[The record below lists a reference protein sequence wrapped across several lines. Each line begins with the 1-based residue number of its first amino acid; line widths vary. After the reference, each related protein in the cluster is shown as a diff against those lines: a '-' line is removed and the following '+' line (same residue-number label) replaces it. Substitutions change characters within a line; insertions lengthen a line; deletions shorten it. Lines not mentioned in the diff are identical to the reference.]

1 VITDA
6 RTLRKLEHIRIRYE
20 ALRFQPIVDVPMA
33 FTQTTEYLTDE
44 PVNADYAPIAP
55 GAHWGDSWVTAW
67 FRGDVVLPEIC
78 TGRRVFVNART
89 GGVETLMLVDGKHR
103 GNFDPNHHYVMLVDN
118 AEAGACYHL
127 AFEAYAGHTF
137 PGTQPDDTGRFV
149 GPGSCVFDGVDICL
163 EREDVTAFVFDLRVL
178 WQLMTS
184 LDEHSLRRGQVAL
197 GLAEVFAIV
206 DARPGEVPEETWRPK
221 LARAREI
228 MAPLLALR
236 NGPTTPRFAA
246 IGHSHMDTAWL
257 WPLRETWR
265 KCART
270 YSGVLNLMEQYP
282 QLLFIQAAPLHAEKM
297 RELYPDIFE
306 GIKQRVAEG
315 RWEPNGAMWVEPDCN
330 IASGEAM
337 VRQLLVG
344 QKSTR
349 EMFGYT
355 ADTLWLPD
363 VFGYSA
369 ALPQLLRGA
378 GVEFFCT
385 TKISWNDTTRFPYE
399 TFAWKGI
406 DGSAVTTHFHR
417 IELWPEPQML
427 RDEWSRVQHKDVQ
440 DRVLCTYGHG
450 DGGGGPTHEML
461 ELLKRVGDV
470 EGCPRVAPM
479 TVSAFMQSIRDDLGP
494 RLPEYTGELYL
505 ELHRG
510 TLTSIARV
518 KQLNR
523 RCELTLRDAECL
535 CTLAALRGEPY
546 PAPELLSLWK
556 EFLTNQFH
564 DILPG
569 SSISVV
575 NDEAIECM
583 EGVVDRARA
592 LGVAALEALGA
603 TDGGERIL
611 LANTLSWD
619 RDGELLLEG
628 IPNGKGIPGAVCQWI
643 ESIDGQRR
651 LAVSGPT
658 VPALGARVLPL
669 ADGPDQAQSPFT
681 VTDEQIATPLLRVRF
696 DGEGRI
702 VSVFDQQAGRDVC
715 IPGGAINALL
725 IGEDVPLAHDNWDI
739 DADQDL
745 KMETDHRLLS
755 RKVVAD
761 GPLQLRIRS
770 EYEIGLRSRLVQ
782 DMVLHS
788 ASKQIDFETRVEWA
802 EGYRLL
808 KAAFDIN
815 VAAAE
820 ARHEIQYGHVAR
832 PTHTNRP
839 EDRAMFEVAN
849 QKWTDL
855 SDNGYGVALLNDCKY
870 GIRASGSRLAL
881 SLIKSNRHPDDR
893 GDAGTHFFTYSLLP
907 HEGPFGVES
916 VIRPAYELN
925 IGPIVAPAGDG
936 AEDLASLLTVDAA
949 NVIVEAVKWAEDG
962 SGFVVRLYEA
972 GGMATRAQ
980 VTFGAPVAHILE
992 TNLLEENGSELELA
1006 DASVAFAFRPF
1017 EVKTLVC
1024 RA

>member
-1 VITDA
+1 MITHS
-6 RTLRKLEHIRIRYE
+6 RTLRKLQHIGRRYE
-20 ALRFQPIVDVPMA
+20 ALRFHAVSSISME
-33 FTQTTEYLTDE
+33 FTQTTEYLADE
-44 PVNADYAPIAP
+44 PAEADYAPIAP
-55 GAHWGDSWVTAW
+55 GAHWGDSRVTAW
-67 FRGDVVLPEIC
+67 FRGDVVLPEVC
-78 TGRRVFVNART
+78 DGRRVFVNART

-103 GNFDPNHHYVMLVDN
+103 GNFDPNHHSVMLVDS
-118 AEAGACYHL
+118 AGAGACYHIAL
-127 AFEAYAGHTF
+127 EAYAGHTF

-149 GPGSCVFDGVDICL
+149 GPGSCVFEGVDICL

-178 WQLMTS
+178 LQLVLS
-184 LDEHSLRRGQVAL
+184 LDEHSLRRNQVAL

-206 DARPGEVPEETWRPK
+206 DAKPGEVPEEAWRPK

-282 QLLFIQAAPLHAEKM
+282 QLLFIQAAPVHAEKM
-297 RELYPDIFE
+297 RELYPDIFA

-344 QKSTR
+344 QMSTR

-385 TKISWNDTTRFPYE
+385 TKISWNDTTRFPYD
-399 TFAWKGI
+399 TFIWKGI
-406 DGSAVTTHFHR
+406 DGSSVTTHFHR
-417 IELWPEPQML
+417 IELLPEPQML
-427 RDEWSRVQHKDVQ
+427 HDEWNRVLHKDVQ

-450 DGGGGPTHEML
+450 DGGGGPAHEML
-461 ELLKRVGDV
+461 ELLKRVEDL

-479 TVSAFMQSIRDDLGP
+479 TVSAFMQSVRDELTH
-494 RLPEYTGELYL
+494 LPEYTGELYL

-535 CTLAALRGEPY
+535 CTLAALRGAPY
-546 PAPELLSLWK
+546 PAAELLSLWK

-583 EGVVDRARA
+583 EGVVNRARV
-592 LGVAALEALGA
+592 LGAAAMHGLGA
-603 TDGGERIL
+603 TDAGERAMVVNTLGWDRGGEIV
-611 LANTLSWD
+611 
-619 RDGELLLEG
+619 LEG
-628 IPNGKGIPGAVCQWI
+628 LPIGRSIAGAACQWI
-643 ESIDGQRR
+643 ESVDGKGR

-658 VPALGARVLPL
+658 IPALGARVLPL

-681 VTDEQIATPLLRVRF
+681 VTDEQIETPLLRVCF

-702 VSVFDQQAGRDVC
+702 VSLFDKQVGRDVC

-770 EYEIGLRSRLVQ
+770 EYEIGLRSRLTQ

-788 ASKQIDFETRVEWA
+788 QSKQIDFETRVEWA

-815 VAAAE
+815 VASGE
-820 ARHEIQYGHVAR
+820 ALHEIQYGHVAR

-870 GIRASGSRLAL
+870 GIRASGNRLAL

-907 HEGPFGVES
+907 HEGHFSVES
-916 VIRPAYELN
+916 VVRPAYELN
-925 IGPIVAPAGDG
+925 IAPIFARAGDV
-936 AEDLASLLTVDAA
+936 AEDLASLVTVDVP
-949 NVIVEAVKWAEDG
+949 NVIIEAVKWAEDSDG
-962 SGFVVRLYEA
+962 YVIRLYDA

-980 VTFGAPVAHILE
+980 VTFGAPVSRVRE
-992 TNLLEENGSELELA
+992 TNLLEESGT
-1006 DASVAFAFRPF
+1006 DVALTGACLTLAFRPF

-1024 RA
+1024 RI